1 MAETKLTSTNISTNS
16 TKIICLEVPD
26 FIMNH
31 VIVKQTK
38 FNQQQG
44 GEVIMAKNDKW
55 GWDEIVFVK

>member
-1 MAETKLTSTNISTNS
+1 
-16 TKIICLEVPD
+16 
-26 FIMNH
+26 MNH

-55 GWDEIVFVK
+55 GWDEIVFVKLLKNEICEVQNH

>member
-1 MAETKLTSTNISTNS
+1 VAETKLTSTNISTNS

-44 GEVIMAKNDKW
+44 GEVIMAKNDK
-55 GWDEIVFVK
+55 